1 MFWYSIGLFSSEGG
15 SFHLL
20 IIVLLYFVQVNTIK
34 INNKFGPYWPIYWK
48 MKDIFLFL
56 KSQSKLMLRTLICRL
71 KVTCNENKEVGK
83 FSTRL
88 ILMVVIFH
96 LNEGKRFIN
105 ENNFKI
111 TSQIMI
117 KEKFR
122 ISRDFFCGLS
132 RFHFCP
138 LSLGIISKFRFLFK
152 QIN

>member
-1 MFWYSIGLFSSEGG
+1 
-15 SFHLL
+15 
-20 IIVLLYFVQVNTIK
+20 
-34 INNKFGPYWPIYWK
+34 
-48 MKDIFLFL
+48 MKAIFLFL

-111 TSQIMI
+111 TGQIMI
-117 KEKFR
+117 
-122 ISRDFFCGLS
+122 
-132 RFHFCP
+132 
-138 LSLGIISKFRFLFK
+138 
-152 QIN
+152 